1 MGGYVAASA
10 DPDSRLLA
18 HGINQNDNLQRKAI
32 QLMRR
37 KMLVSKTRAV
47 DQLILLN
54 APREKSIDLSG
65 NGMHFLQSLNPP
77 RISDFIQTKKTN
89 TVIHSS
95 TVEAGDKI
103 GMKLKEFFKDSVV
116 DKELVSI
123 VALTEGIDLSKRAN
137 NQADVKTELGYYHGR
152 KSSIFDKDLQDSVLS
167 KILLVSFDLIKQ
179 SD

>member
-1 MGGYVAASA
+1 
-10 DPDSRLLA
+10 
-18 HGINQNDNLQRKAI
+18 
-32 QLMRR
+32 
-37 KMLVSKTRAV
+37 MLVSKTRAV

-152 KSSIFDKDLQDSVLS
+152 KSSFSTRIS
-167 KILLVSFDLIKQ
+167 KTLYFQKFFWCHSI
-179 SD
+179 